1 MADGIYAALSGAL
14 AQAQALD
21 TVANNLANGSTEG
34 FKAQRLSFEET
45 LLAQPGAAPQSQTA
59 VRTASTDFSQGG
71 IQDTGNPL
79 DVALLG
85 EGFLTVETN
94 AGVRYTR
101 AGSLTLSPE
110 GTLVTSAGHPV
121 LGTNGT
127 IEIGQ
132 ARRVTIDEHGQ
143 VLRDGVVL
151 GQLARVRFAEPQRLV
166 REGERLWS
174 APAGVE
180 PEPIDVRVQSGA
192 LERSNVNALTEMSEL
207 IWISRAYE
215 IFHRSIETFDSA
227 DQKAASEL
235 GR

>member
-1 MADGIYAALSGAL
+1 MADGIYAALSGAI

-21 TVANNLANGSTEG
+21 TVANNLANVSTDG
-34 FKAQRLSFEET
+34 FKAQRLSFEEA

-59 VRTASTDFSQGG
+59 VRTATTDFTQGG
-71 IQDTGNPL
+71 LLETGNPL
-79 DVALLG
+79 DVALSG
-85 EGFLTVETN
+85 EGFLAVETS

-101 AGSLTLSPE
+101 AGALALSPE
-110 GTLVTSAGHPV
+110 GTLVTSAGDPV
-121 LGTNGT
+121 RGTTGI
-127 IEIGQ
+127 IEVGR

-143 VLRDGVVL
+143 VLRDGVVA
-151 GQLARVRFAEPQRLV
+151 GQLERVRFAEPQRLV

-174 APAGVE
+174 APPGLE
-180 PEPIDVRVQSGA
+180 PEPVDVRIQSGA

-215 IFHRSIETFDSA
+215 IFHRAIETFDNA